1 MGFGN
6 NLQDLIFSIILN
18 SLPRDRCRSSLIL
31 QVAGI
36 SERSPMLKEILKCL
50 VFLVLSVASLAGWGE
65 ARCQATWSPNALSV
79 RYMSFDFYS
88 PVTVGA
94 SPLGLKN
101 LAAGL
106 EVGYFR
112 SMRPHL
118 NLGVPM
124 RVGRASF
131 PREQGGFSDF
141 KVFGSLDLIAQGHL
155 FEDDR
160 DIAPFAFAGG
170 GVSAIP
176 ETGLSFQVP
185 VGAGVQ
191 YRLGDGVQVQLQTE
205 YRIAIVGSTKYWA
218 HSIGLV
224 ILLGEPEKQGDMD
237 GDGIRDREDDCPL
250 VPGIALFRGCPDADG
265 DGIPDRED
273 ECVDVA
279 GDPAF
284 GGCPD
289 TDGDNI
295 PDRDDDCPREAG
307 PRENNGCP
315 LPDLDQDGIPDQE
328 DDCPDKA
335 GGAEM
340 RGCPDSDGDGVKDEL
355 DRCPDIPGPA
365 NNQGCPPLKKEEREV
380 LAAATRSVAFES
392 ESNRLTQGSY
402 VLLDRIAILMAENP
416 LYHLRIS
423 GHTDSEGA
431 SSFNKVLSE
440 RRAIACFDYLVS
452 RGVDP
457 TRLSAYGYG
466 EERPIA
472 DNRFP
477 EGRARN
483 RRVVFEMYIP

>member
-1 MGFGN
+1 
-6 NLQDLIFSIILN
+6 
-18 SLPRDRCRSSLIL
+18 
-31 QVAGI
+31 
-36 SERSPMLKEILKCL
+36 MLKQVVKSFA
-50 VFLVLSVASLAGWGE
+50 FLLLPVVVSGCWTVVS
-65 ARCQATWSPNALSV
+65 CQASWSPNALSV
-79 RYMSFDFYS
+79 RYMSFDFYA
-88 PVTVGA
+88 PATKGA
-94 SPLGLKN
+94 SPLGLRN
-101 LAAGL
+101 LASGL
-106 EVGYFR
+106 EFGYYR
-112 SMRPHL
+112 SIRPHV
-118 NLGVPM
+118 NLGMPL

-141 KVFGSLDLIAQGHL
+141 KVFGSMDVVVQGHL

-160 DIAPFAFAGG
+160 DIAPYAFAGG

-176 ETGLSFQVP
+176 ETDLSFQIP

-191 YRLGDGVQVQLQTE
+191 YRLGDGVQAQLQTE
-205 YRIAIVGSTKYWA
+205 YRVALGGSTRYWA

-224 ILLGEPEKQGDMD
+224 ILLGEPEKQGDAD

-250 VPGIALFRGCPDADG
+250 IPGIELFNGCPDADG

-289 TDGDNI
+289 TDGDGI
-295 PDRDDDCPREAG
+295 PDREDDCPREKG
-307 PRENNGCP
+307 PLENSGCP
-315 LPDLDQDGIPDQE
+315 LPDLDQDGIPDRD

-335 GGAEM
+335 GGPDLK
-340 RGCPDSDGDGVKDEL
+340 GCPDTDGDGIKDEL
-355 DRCPDIPGPA
+355 DRCPDIAGPA

-392 ESNRLTQGSY
+392 ESNRLTQGSF
-402 VLLDRIAILMAENP
+402 VLLDRIAELMTNNP

-440 RRAIACFDYLVS
+440 RRAVACFDYLVNQ
-452 RGVDP
+452 GIDP
-457 TRLSAYGYG
+457 TRLSAFGYG